1 MHLIADPRERTTAA
15 TDALIALM
23 AARYAWQ
30 LRRLRGA
37 APLKADL
44 WAASFAGLGLAG
56 ALGAVVHGLQLS
68 DRSRSA
74 LWRPL
79 NLCLGVIVALF
90 AAGAV
95 YDAWGPR
102 AARRALPALL
112 LGALGFYAA
121 SQRLSRGFLVFIV
134 YEACAM
140 LFALA
145 AYVRL
150 ARGGRLEGANLMAAG
165 ILVSIIAAAVQA
177 SPLELEVAGLPF
189 DHNGLFHLV
198 QMAGLPLI
206 AAGLRADL
214 ATQPSAGAGHA
225 PAG

>member
-30 LRRLRGA
+30 LRRLRST

-44 WAASFAGLGLAG
+44 WAASFAGLGVAG
-56 ALGAVVHGLQLS
+56 SLGAIVHGLQLGE
-68 DRSRSA
+68 RSRAA

-79 NLCLGVIVALF
+79 NLCLGVVVALF

-95 YDAWGPR
+95 YDAWGPQ
-102 AARRALPALL
+102 AARRALPALIL
-112 LGALGFYAA
+112 SALGFYTA
-121 SQRLSRGFLVFIV
+121 SQRLARGFLVFII
-134 YEACAM
+134 YEAFVM

-145 AYVRL
+145 AYTRL
-150 ARGGRLEGANLMAAG
+150 ARGGRLEGAHLMAAG
-165 ILVSIIAAAVQA
+165 VLLSIIAAAIQA
-177 SPLELEVAGLPF
+177 SPLDLEVAGIPF

-206 AAGLRADL
+206 AAGLRASL
-214 ATQPSAGAGHA
+214 ETRPSAGSGHA

>member
-30 LRRLRGA
+30 LRQLRSA
-37 APLKADL
+37 APLKAAL
-44 WAASFAGLGLAG
+44 WAASFAGLGVAG
-56 ALGAVVHGLQLS
+56 SLGAVVHGLQLS
-68 DRSRSA
+68 ERSRAA

-79 NLCLGVIVALF
+79 NLCLGVVVALF

-95 YDAWGPR
+95 YDAWGPK
-102 AARRALPALL
+102 AARRALPALI

-134 YEACAM
+134 YEAVVM

-165 ILVSIIAAAVQA
+165 ILLSIIAAAIQA
-177 SPLELEVAGLPF
+177 SPLDLEVAGIPF

-214 ATQPSAGAGHA
+214 AAHPAADLGPTSAG
-225 PAG
+225 